1 MSLTIEDNPQLTG
14 AIKFLTEL
22 ELLGEDVLS
31 DKHQL
36 VELDRKR
43 NANREALR
51 KLKQKPV
58 GKEWLCFGSMFIQ
71 MPTLS
76 AIRMLTGD
84 QEEIEREIRAVQD
97 NLKPKVAKL
106 HQMEGGGAA
115 DVAGFFL
122 EGFKSTDLKYMT
134 SQSST
139 N

>member
-1 MSLTIEDNPQLTG
+1 MSLTIEDNPQLKS
-14 AIKFLTEL
+14 AITFLTDL

-51 KLKQKPV
+51 KVKQKPAGEK

-71 MPTLS
+71 MPTHS
-76 AIRMLTGD
+76 VSKMLTED
-84 QEEIEREIRAVQD
+84 QEEIEKEIRTVQD

-106 HQMEGGGAA
+106 HQMEGGG
-115 DVAGFFL
+115 DVSGFFL
-122 EGFKSTDLKYMT
+122 EGFKSTDLRSMT
-134 SQSST
+134 S
-139 N
+139 